1 MSINHE
7 VKGNLARLLATED
20 LVVEHRKVS
29 TACFNVHTRVLT
41 LPIWDKA
48 SGGVYDLLVGHEV
61 GHALYTPTEEW
72 GEVESVPKSFVNI
85 TEDARIEKLMKR
97 RYAGLNR
104 TFYSGYNELYDDDF
118 FSIADTDLNKYNLAD
133 RINLQCKI
141 GNFTDI
147 PFDDEEREILNIVN
161 DAETFEESVYAAKL
175 IYKHCKDEMKNLTSV
190 NGHTEVLKSGQGDD
204 TKQVEGIPSEGTD
217 GTGGGHPNTGQ
228 ETDKKSSD
236 SDKVNPDEKSNKQT
250 GGHTDDKL
258 KEPEILTSQNLEN
271 AIKNLNDAESE
282 EISYVEIPKID
293 LKKLIVSPEK
303 VHSVINEH
311 NNYAISNDSY
321 AAEYY
326 AKIDSAYVKFKKNIQ
341 KEVNYLVKEFEC
353 KKAADSYARAST
365 SRTGVLD
372 TRRIHTYKY
381 SDDLFKKVTTF
392 ADGKSHGLIF
402 ILDWSGSM
410 DKVMLNTVKQLFNII
425 WFCKRVG
432 IPFDVYAFTEEY
444 YEIDPVGS
452 YRLPKTNSYKKA
464 ENLLNIGPDLNL
476 LNLISSKCNLQTL
489 ETHMKNVYRMAHEFN
504 NTSYSNRYFTPSQL
518 SLSGTPLN
526 ECLACLHELI
536 PEFNKKNRVQKL
548 HCIVLTDGE
557 ANSSTYHKEFERTSP
572 DGTPIRYFGVNYFGI
587 NSVLRIRKT
596 GRTYSVNKNSLGL
609 GSSAGVTKCIIDSLR
624 GSYPETSFIGIR
636 LLSAGDCAHFYRN
649 YFEYGEAQDAARE
662 EWKHEKS
669 ITIVDRAGYHKYFG
683 IPANSLSNSST
694 MVISPYATEIS
705 KTTLTSAFKN
715 SLNAK
720 KMNKKFLNELV
731 ELIA

>member
-1 MSINHE
+1 MPINHE

-41 LPIWDKA
+41 LPIWDRA

-97 RYAGLNR
+97 RYAGLNK
-104 TFYSGYNELYDDDF
+104 TFYSGYKELYDDDF
-118 FSIADTDLNKYNLAD
+118 FSIADIDLNKYNLAD
-133 RINLQCKI
+133 RINLHCKI

-175 IYKHCKDEMKNLTSV
+175 IYKYCKDEMENLASLT
-190 NGHTEVLKSGQGDD
+190 GHIEVLKSGQGSGDS
-204 TKQVEGIPSEGTD
+204 KQVEIIPSDGTD
-217 GTGGGHPNTGQ
+217 GAGDGQPNTGQ
-228 ETDKKSSD
+228 ETGEKSSD
-236 SDKVNPDEKSNKQT
+236 SDKVNTDGKDNKPT
-250 GGHTDDKL
+250 GSHTDDKL

-271 AIKNLNDAESE
+271 AINNLNDPESE
-282 EISYVEIPKID
+282 EIAYVEVPKID
-293 LKKLIVSPEK
+293 LKKLIVPPEK
-303 VHSVINEH
+303 IHSLINVHNKTI
-311 NNYAISNDSY
+311 ISSDSY
-321 AAEYY
+321 AAELYT
-326 AKIDSAYVKFKKNIQ
+326 KIDSSYAKFKKNIQ

-372 TRRIHTYKY
+372 TRMIHTYKY
-381 SDDLFKKVTTF
+381 NEDLFKKVTTF

-444 YEIDPVGS
+444 YEIDPVAFYRIPKKRS
-452 YRLPKTNSYKKA
+452 YQKA
-464 ENLLNIGPDLNL
+464 ENVLNIGSDLNL

-489 ETHMKNVYRMAHEFN
+489 ETHMKNVYRMAYEFTN
-504 NTSYSNRYFTPSQL
+504 NYSNGYFTPPQL
-518 SLSGTPLN
+518 TLSGTPLN

-536 PEFNKKNRVQKL
+536 PEFNKQNRVQKL

-557 ANSSTYHKEFERTSP
+557 ANNSTYHKEFERTSES
-572 DGTPIRYFGVNYFGI
+572 GTPTRYFGVNYFGL
-587 NSVLRIRKT
+587 NTALRIRKT

-624 GSYPETSFIGIR
+624 DSYPETSFIGIR
-636 LLSAGDCAHFYRN
+636 LLGSGDSSHFYRN
-649 YFEYGEAQDAARE
+649 YFEYGEQQDLARE
-662 EWKHEKS
+662 QWKRERS
-669 ITIVDRAGYHKYFG
+669 LTIVDRAGYHKYFG
-683 IPANSLSNSST
+683 FPSDSLSNNST
-694 MVISPYATEIS
+694 ISIYATEIT
-705 KTTLTSAFKN
+705 KTALTSAFKN

-720 KMNKKFLNELV
+720 KLNKKFLNELV